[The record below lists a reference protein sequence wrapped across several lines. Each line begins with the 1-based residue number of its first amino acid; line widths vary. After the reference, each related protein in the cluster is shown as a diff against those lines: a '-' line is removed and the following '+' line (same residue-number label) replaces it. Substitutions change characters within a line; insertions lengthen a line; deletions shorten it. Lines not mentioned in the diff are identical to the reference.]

1 MSSDAHMNPMQD
13 HLPLAN
19 IKPHSLAM
27 LFKRVVEPGLIVCYL
42 WLITRI
48 VRQPFNGEYWV
59 LAILTLF
66 ISSYVFAELHQRRV
80 RKNLK
85 SARLIS
91 AVFIDWALVVMVL
104 AALTYVCELYGQLS
118 PRVILPWVIGVP
130 IGLMVSQHVQLR
142 VMHDLRTKGDIH
154 KAIIVGVN
162 PTALKLADRLTDY
175 PALMINLVGFF
186 DDREVTRQPKGT
198 FTPLLGSMSDVP
210 AYVREQ
216 GINRVYISM
225 PISAQPRVLQLI
237 DELQD
242 STASVYFIPDI
253 YIFNLIQARFD
264 YVGGMAVMAI
274 CETPFTGMNNFV
286 KRVSDIVLASIIQ
299 LLLLPVMLVIAICV
313 KATSPGP
320 VIFKQRRYGLDGEE
334 IVVYKF
340 RSMTVMEDG
349 GAVTQATKGD
359 MRLTRIGGFLRRTSL
374 DELPQ
379 FFNVLQGRMSIVGP
393 RPHAVAHNELYRKQ
407 IKGYMLRHKVKP
419 GITGWAQVNGL
430 RGETETLDKMKAR
443 IEFDLEYLRRW
454 SLVFDL
460 WIIFQT
466 VRIVLKRD
474 NAY

>member
-1 MSSDAHMNPMQD
+1 MKEMHDHM
-13 HLPLAN
+13 PLSN

-27 LFKRVVEPGLIVCYL
+27 LFKRVLEPALIVCYL
-42 WLITRI
+42 WLITK
-48 VRQPFNGEYWV
+48 VEHLPFTGDYWV
-59 LAILTLF
+59 LSIMTF
-66 ISSYVFAELHQRRV
+66 FVSSYVFGELHERRL
-80 RKNLK
+80 RKNAKAIKLV
-85 SARLIS
+85 SPI
-91 AVFIDWALVVMVL
+91 FIDWILIVAILVL
-104 AALTYVCELYGQLS
+104 LGYVCEFYSQFSL
-118 PRVILPWVIGVP
+118 RVIMPWIIGAP
-130 IGLMVSQHVQLR
+130 FGLLVTQHIQQR
-142 VMHDLRTKGDIH
+142 VMKDLRTKGDVQ
-154 KAIIVGVN
+154 KAIIIGVN
-162 PTALKLADRLTDY
+162 PTALKLAERLNDY
-175 PALMINLVGFF
+175 PTLMVDLVGFF
-186 DDREVTRQPKGT
+186 DDRAIGRQPAGT
-198 FTPLLGSMSDVP
+198 YTPLLGGMLEVG
-210 AYVREQ
+210 AYVREH
-216 GINRVYISM
+216 GINSVYISM
-225 PISAQPRVLQLI
+225 PISAQPRVLQVI

-242 STASVYFIPDI
+242 TTASIYFIPDI

-274 CETPFTGMNNFV
+274 CETPFHGMNNFV
-286 KRVSDIVLASIIQ
+286 KRVSDIVLASVIQ

-359 MRLTRIGGFLRRTSL
+359 MRLTKIGGFLRKSSL

-393 RPHAVAHNELYRKQ
+393 RPHAIAHNELYRKQ

>member
-1 MSSDAHMNPMQD
+1 MSDLHD
-13 HLPLAN
+13 GLPLVSV
-19 IKPHSLAM
+19 KPNTLTM
-27 LFKRVVEPGLIVCYL
+27 VFKRFVEPALIVVYL
-42 WLITRI
+42 WVL
-48 VRQPFNGEYWV
+48 VRLHGHSFNGEYWV
-59 LAILTLF
+59 LAIMAFFL
-66 ISSYVFAELHQRRV
+66 SSYFFTELHQRRLRRNPKGPSV
-80 RKNLK
+80 MAPVMDWVAVAAVLVLVAYICEFYQNL
-85 SARLIS
+85 SLRAI
-91 AVFIDWALVVMVL
+91 FF
-104 AALTYVCELYGQLS
+104 
-118 PRVILPWVIGVP
+118 WVASTP
-130 IGLMVSQHVQLR
+130 IGLIISQYLQSR
-142 VMHDLRTKGDIH
+142 VMRDLHSKGEVR
-154 KAIIVGVN
+154 KAIIIGVN
-162 PTALKLADRLTDY
+162 PAALKLADRMEKY
-175 PALMINLVGFF
+175 PSLMIKLMGFF
-186 DDREVTRQPKGT
+186 DDRELNRQPPGT
-198 FTPLLGSMSDVP
+198 YTPLHGKMTDVA
-210 AYVREQ
+210 AYVRENN
-216 GINRVYISM
+216 INMVYISM
-225 PISAQPRVLQLI
+225 PISAQPRVLQMI

-242 STASVYFIPDI
+242 TTASIYFIPDI

-274 CETPFTGMNNFV
+274 CETPFTGTNNLV
-286 KRVSDIVLASIIQ
+286 KRLSDLILASGI
-299 LLLLPVMLVIAICV
+299 LLMLLPFMVVIALCV
-313 KATSPGP
+313 KLTSPGP

-349 GAVTQATKGD
+349 GKVTQATKGD
-359 MRLTRIGGFLRRTSL
+359 MRLTKIGGFLRSSSL

-466 VRIVLKRD
+466 VRMVVKRD

>member
-1 MSSDAHMNPMQD
+1 
-13 HLPLAN
+13 
-19 IKPHSLAM
+19 M

-42 WLITRI
+42 WLITR
-48 VRQPFNGEYWV
+48 VVHQPFSGDYWV

-85 SARLIS
+85 STRLIS
-91 AVFIDWALVVMVL
+91 AVFIDWALVVMAL

-142 VMHDLRTKGDIH
+142 VMHDLRTKGDVH

-198 FTPLLGSMSDVP
+198 FTPLLGSMTDVP